1 MIRFNGAPESFVN
14 ESVSEFLTRHGIE
27 VRGIAVAIDGEVVR
41 RSEWPT
47 TLIPDGAHI
56 EVVTAVAG
64 G

>member
-1 MIRFNGAPESFVN
+1 MIRFNGANEAFVSEN
-14 ESVSEFLTRHGIE
+14 VSEFLARHAIDI
-27 VRGIAVAIDGEVVR
+27 RGIAVAIDGDVVR

-47 TLIPDGAHI
+47 TLIPDGAQI

>member
-1 MIRFNGAPESFVN
+1 MKLNGTLRPDLDGVCVADVL
-14 ESVSEFLTRHGIE
+14 VAAGIE
-27 VRGIAVAIDGEVVR
+27 SRGIAVAVNGEVVR

-47 TLIPDGAHI
+47 VLVGASDVV